1 MSASAPAPPRRPEQ
15 PYYGPGLPP
24 VPNGELVVF
33 LVVVFVIGLVALAA
47 DTVGPRDF
55 VTAATV
61 LTVGYLL
68 SRGLAKLGKVLENG

>member
-1 MSASAPAPPRRPEQ
+1 MSASPPERPRAPEQ
-15 PYYGPGLPP
+15 PYYGPALPP

-33 LVVVFVIGLVALAA
+33 LVIVFVVGLVALAA

-68 SRGLAKLGKVLENG
+68 SRGLAKLGKASENG